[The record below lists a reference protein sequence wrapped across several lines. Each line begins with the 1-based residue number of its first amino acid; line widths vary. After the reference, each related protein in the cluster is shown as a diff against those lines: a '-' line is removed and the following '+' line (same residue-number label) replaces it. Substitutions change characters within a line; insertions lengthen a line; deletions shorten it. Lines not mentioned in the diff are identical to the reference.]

1 MGEDP
6 EELDES
12 PVSGEYRWK
21 SAPAARF
28 ALDEGSEGDVLV
40 AFAKLN
46 VIDRDGH
53 VTYPGAMPAGKKVPI
68 SAYGHTSWPEKGARL
83 PVGISEI
90 GEDGELAT
98 ARGRFL
104 LETRDGRDTYLT
116 VKALG
121 DLQEWSYGYRIRES
135 AKEKRDGKNVLGLK
149 ALDVFEISPTLVG
162 AGIGTYTMGIK
173 SDETGPLAG
182 LPFADDFERVLAE
195 VDAVVVRS
203 KGLRDL
209 RAKEGR
215 ELSSRN
221 RERLTRL
228 RDAIAT
234 LEETRAEIEELLTRT
249 EPGSVEEK
257 DAGMRLLLEYERTR
271 AALSG
276 VVIGG

>member
-1 MGEDP
+1 MGADD
-6 EELDES
+6 EELDDS
-12 PVSGEYRWK
+12 PELGEMAWK

-28 ALDEGSEGDVLV
+28 ALDEGAEGDVLV

-46 VIDRDGH
+46 VVDRDGH

-104 LETRDGRDTYLT
+104 LETSHGRDTYLT

-121 DLQEWSYGYRIRES
+121 DLQEWSYGYRIREG
-135 AKEKRDGKNVLGLK
+135 AKEKRDGKTVLGLK
-149 ALDVFEISPTLVG
+149 SLDVFEISPTLVG
-162 AGIGTYTMGIK
+162 AGVGTHTMGIK
-173 SDETGPLAG
+173 SDESGPLAG
-182 LPFADDFERVLAE
+182 IPFAEDFERVLLE
-195 VDAVVVRS
+195 VDGIVARS

-221 RERLTRL
+221 RDRLTRL

-249 EPGSVEEK
+249 EPGSAEEK
-257 DAGMRLLLEYERTR
+257 SATMRLFLEYERTR

-276 VVIGG
+276 VSLT